1 MAICRSFFYRR
12 NQSHCMARFTLD
24 GQNIAGGQETAI
36 CLCICIMDYTKLFYI
51 SPQKDQETI
60 TIIHKS
66 VDMTRNYHNH
76 KPSRI
81 ANK

>member
-36 CLCICIMDYTKLFYI
+36 CLCICIMDYTN
-51 SPQKDQETI
+51 KDM
-60 TIIHKS
+60 HCWDLK
-66 VDMTRNYHNH
+66 
-76 KPSRI
+76 
-81 ANK
+81 